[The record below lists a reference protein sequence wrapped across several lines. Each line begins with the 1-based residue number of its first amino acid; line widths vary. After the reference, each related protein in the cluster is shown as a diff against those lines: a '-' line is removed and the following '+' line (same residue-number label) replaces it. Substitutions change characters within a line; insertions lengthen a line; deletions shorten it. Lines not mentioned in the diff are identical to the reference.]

1 MSKKDLLAH
10 LIGMSRGRA
19 GFRVDFFQWF
29 NDVFLFI
36 EVLLLSS
43 GCLSVCRSFRFTSSK
58 QKSSVQHSLCWEQL
72 RPVVHGQR
80 AKGWEMLTDCAN
92 RCVYVCVLDVHLEI
106 QPCKEEGKKKC
117 VLEQQMRNIQ
127 CRNCL
132 CSIPCVRVLSRLSHV
147 RLCAALWIVTRQASL
162 SMGFSRQEYWNGFQ
176 RWNPHL
182 LHLLHLQIGSLTT
195 SATWEAC
202 APLTGDKNA
211 NQSTGALQDLK
222 GRQLTE
228 DLFPE

>member
-147 RLCAALWIVTRQASL
+147 RLCATLWIVTRQASL
-162 SMGFSRQEYWNGFQ
+162 SMGFSRQEYWNGLSCPPPEDPPHPAVEPASLASPAFADRFFDHQ
-176 RWNPHL
+176 RHL
-182 LHLLHLQIGSLTT
+182 GSLS
-195 SATWEAC
+195 SAHW
-202 APLTGDKNA
+202 
-211 NQSTGALQDLK
+211 
-222 GRQLTE
+222 R
-228 DLFPE
+228 